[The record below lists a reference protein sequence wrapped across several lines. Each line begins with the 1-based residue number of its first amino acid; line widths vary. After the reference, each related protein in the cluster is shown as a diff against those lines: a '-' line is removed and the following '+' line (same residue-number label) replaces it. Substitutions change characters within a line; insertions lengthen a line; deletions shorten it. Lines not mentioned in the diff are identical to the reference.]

1 MLEFLII
8 IIVLASI
15 VEWVSIKSSNNEEMI
30 GYRCYPSVD
39 GAEPDEEFAVNSE
52 ISNLSRSYSPVLRIE
67 ERFPKKLVIS
77 KLVDYDAVVND
88 DHRIFVSGVTL
99 RRRQRVRRRLTA
111 SLPDRGEY
119 TFSYAKFYAGDFL
132 GFVEHEYRKEND
144 SHIVIYPHRIE
155 AEEFI
160 KSFADAYD
168 EIAMRKQLLEDPIS
182 VCGYREY
189 TGREPMRSIS
199 WKMSAVRNELIV
211 KEYDPTWCQAVT
223 VVLDTSFHGEFEMH
237 IRRQEYCFMAARTIC
252 EYFEDRNQDYTLI
265 TNAIINDGIS
275 SFHSTGGRGAEFNRI
290 LYGLGSA
297 KNGETCSTD
306 ILLAEVCSGAF
317 REQTMVFISTRKE
330 EAVMDALARAK
341 SVFGADIITVFADD
355 YINQATEDE
364 RLRIEREQHE
374 RETRKEKEEFE
385 ALLARSKSQDKGKPK
400 KRVKSKAISA
410 APKNEGVAT

>member
-1 MLEFLII
+1 
-8 IIVLASI
+8 
-15 VEWVSIKSSNNEEMI
+15 
-30 GYRCYPSVD
+30 
-39 GAEPDEEFAVNSE
+39 
-52 ISNLSRSYSPVLRIE
+52 
-67 ERFPKKLVIS
+67 
-77 KLVDYDAVVND
+77 
-88 DHRIFVSGVTL
+88 
-99 RRRQRVRRRLTA
+99 
-111 SLPDRGEY
+111 
-119 TFSYAKFYAGDFL
+119 
-132 GFVEHEYRKEND
+132 
-144 SHIVIYPHRIE
+144 
-155 AEEFI
+155 
-160 KSFADAYD
+160 
-168 EIAMRKQLLEDPIS
+168 
-182 VCGYREY
+182 
-189 TGREPMRSIS
+189 
-199 WKMSAVRNELIV
+199 
-211 KEYDPTWCQAVT
+211 
-223 VVLDTSFHGEFEMH
+223 
-237 IRRQEYCFMAARTIC
+237 MAARTIC

-275 SFHSTGGRGAEFNRI
+275 SFHSAGGRGAEFNRI

-330 EAVMDALARAK
+330 EAVMEALARAR

-374 RETRKEKEEFE
+374 REPRKEKEEYE